1 MVRDFISKKRE
12 VMATSMKSLFLFVTA
27 GLTML
32 VFLPEAKARGR
43 MGMTMVRPQMT
54 TAPNMMNGNMNS
66 NMSHRMGMQ
75 PSLTPPGSNGGVFNP
90 RFNRGRFDRFEDQ
103 FERRFGDGRF
113 DRFEDRFE
121 NRSRFGRFD
130 SRFNRWWWPGG
141 LVLGYG
147 GYGGL
152 DALNLYAP
160 ADGSQNSIPTSPRR
174 TRQAQST
181 PTLTPEQERERIHQE
196 ELAWSRSDLPDNQI
210 TSATALNILL
220 TDLQSLQTRGIQGP
234 EVKIDQAILP
244 SLNVVVNG
252 RNGNIGVLKDEG
264 RINWPVALSGTDF
277 EVERLQI
284 ESSIPKAIDEA
295 VNAEAVAYCEIVKP
309 QAMAAAL
316 AGGLTISSTDRA
328 LASMRFRLAAKI
340 KETPTSEYIRAK
352 RFLNQL
358 DDAVRLLRQPDAGNY
373 FNQTYAAKGQ
383 TVTQLVQYMTRHGLQ
398 FAPAVEGDEPAYV
411 ALHQALAEYD
421 LAANSQGSAK
431 GRTSLNSKSETR
443 NPKQFQMTKGENP
456 KPKT

>member
-90 RFNRGRFDRFEDQ
+90 RFNRGRFDRLEDQ
-103 FERRFGDGRF
+103 FERRFGDRRF

-121 NRSRFGRFD
+121 DRFGRFD
-130 SRFNRWWWPGG
+130 RFRRWWWPGG
-141 LVLGYG
+141 LWLDFG

-152 DALNLYAP
+152 DAVNPNLYAP
-160 ADGSQNSIPTSPRR
+160 VDGSQNSIPTSPRR

-252 RNGNIGVLKDEG
+252 SNGNIGVLKDEG

-277 EVERLQI
+277 AVERQQI

-295 VNAEAVAYCEIVKP
+295 VNAEAVD
-309 QAMAAAL
+309 L
-316 AGGLTISSTDRA
+316 HDLTGA
-328 LASMRFRLAAKI
+328 LASMRSRLAAKI
-340 KETPTSEYIRAK
+340 KETPTPKYIRAK

-383 TVTQLVQYMTRHGLQ
+383 TVAQLVQYMTRNGLQ

-421 LAANSQGSAK
+421 LAANAQGSAK
-431 GRTSLNSKSETR
+431 K
-443 NPKQFQMTKGENP
+443 
-456 KPKT
+456 